1 MTGIALAFVAICAL
15 AAGWS
20 WSAVRKARARLSDAP
35 VVPSRSNVRVF
46 PPTQQTAYLR
56 DLLPRDETIM
66 TDQVRRE
73 RLHALYEFQTLKQL
87 REAENKRRLS

>member
-15 AAGWS
+15 AAGWT
-20 WSAVRKARARLSDAP
+20 WSTIRKARARLSDAP
-35 VVPSRSNVRVF
+35 VVPSRSNVHVF
-46 PPTQQTAYLR
+46 PPERTAYLR